1 MYVPVYL
8 SSAIHSVTS
17 SSSERATPNSQSYD
31 QNGFSVCC
39 NKEISQKIKR
49 AVPEIQEEGDEIRF
63 RSFHRKSYVCLTWI
77 YRWNR
82 WKRFLYLMRNLK
94 HIGDLYERQTR
105 QTYLHWKD
113 YNQTTK
119 TQRAVLG
126 THWAWNICIWWGISN
141 ILVTFMRDR
150 QGRHTFT
157 GRIIIKRQKHNELY
171 SVHIEPGIF
180 ACDNVPSLDSRL
192 DCSSEYD

>member
-1 MYVPVYL
+1 MGFLWFYLYFSFKAEQCSEGHFRWEKSCYGIDRWPQIRSLLQCTIQCVRMYVPVYI

-39 NKEISQKIKR
+39 NKEISQIIKR
-49 AVPEIQEEGDEIRF
+49 TVPEIHEEGDEIRF
-63 RSFHRKSYVCLTWI
+63 RSFHRKSYICLTWI

-105 QTYLHWKD
+105 KTYLH
-113 YNQTTK
+113 
-119 TQRAVLG
+119 
-126 THWAWNICIWWGISN
+126 
-141 ILVTFMRDR
+141 
-150 QGRHTFT
+150 
-157 GRIIIKRQKHNELY
+157 
-171 SVHIEPGIF
+171 
-180 ACDNVPSLDSRL
+180 
-192 DCSSEYD
+192 